1 MVSQVSSLLTSSS
14 LTLLDLSFY
23 KVLDHGVKIL
33 INLLNQLLFLTRSYL
48 HQAIALIKIV
58 LLTLCENLNARRLYL
73 QV

>member
-1 MVSQVSSLLTSSS
+1 MVSQMSPLLTSSS

-33 INLLNQLLFLTRSYL
+33 IYLLNQLLFLTRSYL

-58 LLTLCENLNARRLYL
+58 LLTFCENLNARRLYL